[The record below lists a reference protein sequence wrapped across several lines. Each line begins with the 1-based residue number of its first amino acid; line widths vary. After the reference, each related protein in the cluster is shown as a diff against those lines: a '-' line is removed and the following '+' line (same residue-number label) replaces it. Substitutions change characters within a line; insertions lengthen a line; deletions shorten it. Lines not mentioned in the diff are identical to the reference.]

1 MIDLLNST
9 TQGIHQGMSGGAP
22 SVLEEQ
28 IMQQGRKT
36 GLDGGSAEV
45 KIFNCGLCLFL
56 LSMVESAPISGKR

>member
-9 TQGIHQGMSGGAP
+9 TQGIHQGMSGAP

-45 KIFNCGLCLFL
+45 KIFNCGLCLSL